1 MISRRLFNLINAM
14 FSLSAGALLAGC
26 STNDERD
33 DTILTG
39 EIFSVSC
46 ERRWSDCYAE
56 AQRRCAGGDFEEI
69 DWNALER
76 NTIDD
81 HSFENP
87 NKLTQATY
95 RAVTV
100 RCK

>member
-1 MISRRLFNLINAM
+1 MSRRLLNLLNAM
-14 FSLSAGALLAGC
+14 FWLSAGALLAGC
-26 STNDERD
+26 SINDERD

-46 ERRWSDCYAE
+46 ERGWSDCYAE
-56 AQRRCAGGDFEEI
+56 ARRRCAGGDFEEI

-81 HSFENP
+81 PSFERP
-87 NKLTQATY
+87 NELTQATY

-100 RCK
+100 RCE

>member
-1 MISRRLFNLINAM
+1 MSPRLSHLFSAM
-14 FSLSAGALLAGC
+14 FLLSAGALLAGC
-26 STNDERD
+26 GTNEERD

-46 ERRWSDCYAE
+46 ERSWSDCYAE
-56 AQRRCAGGDFEEI
+56 AQRRCAGGDFEEL

-76 NTIDD
+76 NIIDD
-81 HSFENP
+81 HSFERP